1 MSSKI
6 KVDTIENVAGSGNV
20 SLGSGHNLVVP
31 GNITGQGTAAITS
44 NATVGGTLGVTGNA
58 TFTGDIIKSTSG
70 SSNFAAGVNAGNSIV
85 SGGDNNVCV
94 GDEAGTAI
102 TTGDLNV
109 AIGSNALK
117 AVTTTASNT
126 AVGAFAMDAGTGSKN
141 TAVGS
146 GALGGASFTSSN
158 ITAIGYDAGNALE
171 GGTRLTLVGYEA
183 GRNATGAANGVYI
196 GYQAAYNVTTGG
208 SYNCTYIGDT
218 AGHTN
223 QTGNSNTIVGQG
235 SYYAGTGSQ
244 NTMLGQYSGALIT
257 SGNKNTIIGRYSGN
271 YGGLDIRTSNNH
283 IVLSDG
289 DQNPRLI
296 INDGGRTSIGT
307 TNATAR
313 LNIGFTHS
321 AGEEGIRVTPNATTA
336 TMMRFDNS
344 GATQVG
350 SITSAGGSTA
360 YNTSSDY
367 RLKENVVT
375 DWDATTR
382 LKQLKPSRF
391 NFKEHKDITVDG
403 FLAHEVS
410 SIIPEAIF
418 GTKDATRDIGVIKDK
433 DGVVLKDNVLQVA
446 HTEGKKETTDAD
458 GNKVSLYA
466 SDTTWTK
473 TKTENVYQSIDQSK
487 LVPLLVKSLQEALV
501 RIEAL
506 ESK

>member
-31 GNITGQGTAAITS
+31 GNNTTS
-44 NATVGGTLGVTGNA
+44 GNATVGGTLGITGNA

-70 SSNFAAGVNAGNSIV
+70 TSNFAAGVNAGNSIV

-102 TTGDLNV
+102 TTGSLNV
-109 AIGSNALK
+109 AIGSNSLK
-117 AVTTTASNT
+117 AAATTNNNT
-126 AVGAFAMDAGTGSKN
+126 AVGAFAMDAGTGSNN
-141 TAVGS
+141 TAIGS
-146 GALGGASFTSSN
+146 GALGSATFSSSN
-158 ITAIGYDAGNALE
+158 NTAMGYDAGNALTT
-171 GGTRLTLVGYEA
+171 GSRQTIIGYQA
-183 GRNATGAANGVYI
+183 GKQATTATNGVYI
-196 GYQAAYNVTTGG
+196 GYLAAYSVTTGG
-208 SYNCTYIGDT
+208 SYNCSYIGDT
-218 AGHTN
+218 AGYSN
-223 QTGNSNTIVGQG
+223 QTGNSNTVVGQG
-235 SYYAGTGSQ
+235 AYYAGTGSQ
-244 NTMLGQYSGALIT
+244 NTMLGQYSGALLT
-257 SGNKNTIIGRYSGN
+257 SGNKNTFIGRYSGN
-271 YGGLDIRTSNNH
+271 AGGLDLRTSSNN

-289 DQNPRLI
+289 DLTPHLHIDSSARFKFPGTAPVL
-296 INDGGRTSIGT
+296 GGQANFYSASDWAISVNRPSS
-307 TNATAR
+307 A
-313 LNIGFTHS
+313 S
-321 AGEEGIRVTPNATTA
+321 AGMINFYNGSSYVGGITTS
-336 TMMRFDNS
+336 TS
-344 GATQVG
+344 ATQ
-350 SITSAGGSTA
+350 

-391 NFKEHKDITVDG
+391 NFKENKDVTVDG

-410 SIIPEAIF
+410 SIIPEAVN
-418 GTKDATRDIGVIKDK
+418 GTKDDTRDIGVIKDK
-433 DGVVLKDNVLQVA
+433 DGVVLAENVLQVV

-458 GNKVSLYA
+458 GNKVSKYA

-473 TKTENVYQSIDQSK
+473 TKTENIYQGIDQSK